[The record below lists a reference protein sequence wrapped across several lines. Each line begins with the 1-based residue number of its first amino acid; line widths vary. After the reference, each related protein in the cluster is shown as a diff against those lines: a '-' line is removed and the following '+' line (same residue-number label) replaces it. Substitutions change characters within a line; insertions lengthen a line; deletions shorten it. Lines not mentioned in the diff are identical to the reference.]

1 MTLGSY
7 GQFCPVAM
15 AAETLCT
22 RWTMVLVREMVAGST
37 RFNDLRRGVPRMS
50 PSLLSQ
56 RLKELEAAGIV
67 TRTPAADEP
76 AVQEY
81 RLTESGRDLQ
91 SIVEAFGTWGQ
102 KWIETQATLKNL
114 DPSLL
119 MWDMRRNLDPSPMPA
134 RRIVVNF
141 RYPELVESRRNWWL
155 VVDPEAEVD
164 ICSTDPGFDVDLWV
178 TTDLRTM
185 TAIWMGLNR
194 VSGVRDKIQL
204 DGDPAIARTMQTW
217 LGLSPFAAQS
227 KLVH

>member
-56 RLKELEAAGIV
+56 RLIELEAAGII
-67 TRTPAADEP
+67 TRNPVANEP
-76 AVQEY
+76 SVHEY
-81 RLTESGRDLQ
+81 CLTEAGRDLQ
-91 SIVEAFGTWGQ
+91 TVVEAFGLWGQ

-119 MWDMRRNLDPSPMPA
+119 MWDMRRNLDPRPLPKHRTVIKFM
-134 RRIVVNF
+134 
-141 RYPELVESRRNWWL
+141 YPELAEARRNWWL
-155 VVDPEAEVD
+155 VVDPIAEVD
-164 ICSTDPGFDVDLWV
+164 LCSFDPGYEIDLWV

-185 TAIWMGLNR
+185 TAIWMGLAR
-194 VSGVRDKIQL
+194 VADMGHKILL
-204 DGDPAIARTMQTW
+204 DGSPAIARTMQTW
-217 LGLSPFAAQS
+217 LGLSPFSAQQ
-227 KLVH
+227 KLVQ